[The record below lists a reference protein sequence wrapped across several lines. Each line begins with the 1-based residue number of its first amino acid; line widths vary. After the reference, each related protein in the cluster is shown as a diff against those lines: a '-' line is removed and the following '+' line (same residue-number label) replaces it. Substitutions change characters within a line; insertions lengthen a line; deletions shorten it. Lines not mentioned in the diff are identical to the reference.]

1 MKIIRNLLGATI
13 ALMCGVCF
21 SFPTSVISAESEIC
35 DSVRTY
41 DPCDVNHDGD
51 VDIMDYIRIS
61 KYLDGSQGVVHIEY
75 LDANCN
81 FIVDLADA
89 KRIWAE
95 IFGHNYSS
103 SFIDIT
109 SDDFDF
115 SDNSDCLVDELQ
127 DDLTEITNDLN
138 LENPV
143 RTYYRYHL
151 PTNQSNASLSEY
163 SLTTN
168 YAFNSKYLPSDED
181 YYQTVNG
188 TSLNGIVRLMRS
200 SNLNSYYG
208 TGFIIDDHRIITS
221 AHCVYTD
228 YNNDDLAQANEFPS
242 DLQIQLCN
250 TDGTVTSTKYSVKE
264 IHIPKRFVTE
274 VPQSHWKYF
283 DYALLTVNESLS
295 AYTHYKLGT
304 PINLTSTS
312 FTGIDLF
319 ISGFPNMNHVCTSKG
334 NGEDTSTKFF
344 LNYTNQVG
352 SGMSGSPVYV
362 ATNYEIR
369 NANSSLQT
377 PPLESGTIYSAIAIH
392 GYGGGGGPAI
402 NELLMTFFM
411 QDSTNVGY

>member
-1 MKIIRNLLGATI
+1 MKNTKKLLGAAI
-13 ALMCGVCF
+13 SIMYGVCF
-21 SFPTSVISAESEIC
+21 IFPTSVIAAELE
-35 DSVRTY
+35 DFDLVRTY

-51 VDIMDYIRIS
+51 VDIMDYIRIT

-115 SDNSDCLVDELQ
+115 SNSDCLVDELQ
-127 DDLTEITNDLN
+127 DDLTEITDDTNF
-138 LENPV
+138 ENPT
-143 RTYYRYHL
+143 REYYRYHS
-151 PTNQSNASLSEY
+151 PTNQNNAYLTSY

-168 YAFNSKYLPSDED
+168 YALNSKSLPSDED
-181 YYQTVNG
+181 FYQTVNG
-188 TSLNGIVRLMRS
+188 TSLNGIVQLMRS
-200 SNLNSYYG
+200 SNPNSYYG
-208 TGFIIDDHRIITS
+208 TGFIIDDHRIVTS

-228 YNNDDLAQANEFPS
+228 DNEDDLAQANEFPS

-250 TDGTVTSTKYSVKE
+250 TDGTVTSTKYNVKE

-274 VPQSHWKYF
+274 VSQSSWENF

-295 AYTHYKLGT
+295 ACTHYKLGT
-304 PINLTSTS
+304 PVNPTSTN

-319 ISGFPNMNHVCTSKG
+319 VSGFPIMNHVCTSKG
-334 NGEDTSTKFF
+334 NGQNTSTKFF
-344 LNYTNQVG
+344 LSYNNQVG
-352 SGMSGSPVYV
+352 GGMSGSPVYV

-392 GYGGGGGPAI
+392 GYGDGSGPAI
-402 NELLMTFFM
+402 NEMLMTFFM